1 MQLRFLAL
9 LVLGVVCSAQQPSV
23 TLQPSLTL
31 EEAVR
36 MALARHEDIGKA
48 RAMSDALKGKIREV
62 KAQAYPDVQIVS
74 NAMRWRDPS
83 LLNASGLDKFPE
95 ELRAALVPSPVN
107 LFDYS
112 ITVKQ
117 PLFTQGKIGTGLR
130 LASVEA
136 EGALSEIDRAQQDV
150 ALATVK
156 AFYDLLW
163 AERYR
168 GLVAETQDQR
178 QAHAAMAR
186 TRFQNGVATEV
197 DVLRSE
203 VAVANGVPEL
213 LRAGNAV
220 KQALAL
226 LNYYIGRPLDS
237 PTGLAG
243 DFQQKAWE
251 PADVAELERDAL
263 RSRPEMQRLRI
274 AERSAETQLQLA
286 KAESRMRLD
295 FSGSYG
301 MSARLPKNLVNSEFN
316 RWNAGV
322 NFTFPLF
329 DGFKRSG
336 LTEQAVAA
344 QHSAQLEREK
354 FSSQVRLSI
363 RQGFDELNA
372 ASETIAAARA
382 NVRQA
387 EKVLAMMQNN
397 YKYGAATTLDILDSQ
412 AALSVARTD
421 LLRGL
426 HDYCVARA
434 NLRWAVG
441 ATPWE

>member
-1 MQLRFLAL
+1 MKVCLLAPL
-9 LVLGVVCSAQQPSV
+9 FLGVLCPAQQPAV
-23 TLQPSLTL
+23 TLD
-31 EEAVR
+31 EAVGL
-36 MALARHEDIGKA
+36 ALARHEDIGKA
-48 RAMSDALKGKIREV
+48 RASAAALKGKIREV
-62 KAQAYPDVQIVS
+62 KAQAYPDVQLVS

-95 ELRAALVPSPVN
+95 ELRNALVPSPVN
-107 LFDYS
+107 LFDYA

-130 LASVEA
+130 LASIEA

-163 AERYR
+163 AQRYR
-168 GLVAETQDQR
+168 GLVAQTQDQR
-178 QAHAAMAR
+178 KAHAAMAR

-197 DVLRSE
+197 DVLRSD

-213 LRAGNAV
+213 LRAENAV
-220 KQALAL
+220 KQARAL
-226 LNYYIGRPLDS
+226 LNYYMGRPLDS
-237 PTGLAG
+237 PTELAG
-243 DFQQKAWE
+243 DFQQKDWE
-251 PADVAELERDAL
+251 QTDLAELERSAV
-263 RSRPEMQRLRI
+263 RRRPEMQRLRI

-316 RWNAGV
+316 RWTAGV

-329 DGFKRSG
+329 DGFKRDG
-336 LTEQAVAA
+336 LTVQAV
-344 QHSAQLEREK
+344 SAQRSARLEREK
-354 FSSQVRLSI
+354 FESQVRLAI
-363 RQGFDELNA
+363 RQAFDELKA
-372 ASETIAAARA
+372 ASETIGATRT
-382 NVRQA
+382 NVSQA

-412 AALSVARTD
+412 AAVSVARSD

-426 HDYCVARA
+426 HDYCIARA
-434 NLRWAVG
+434 NLRWAIG
-441 ATPWE
+441 QTPWE

>member
-1 MQLRFLAL
+1 MKILYLVPFL
-9 LVLGVVCSAQQPSV
+9 LGVLCSAQESP
-23 TLQPSLTL
+23 LTL
-31 EEAVR
+31 DEAVR
-36 MALARHEDIGKA
+36 LALARHEDIGKA
-48 RAMSDALKGKIREV
+48 KAAADGLKGKIREV
-62 KAQAYPDVQIVS
+62 KAQAFPDIQIVS

-117 PLFTQGKIGTGLR
+117 PLFTQGKIGTALR
-130 LASVEA
+130 LASIEK
-136 EGALSEIDRAQQDV
+136 EGAISEIDRAQQDV

-163 AERYR
+163 TQRYR
-168 GLVAETQDQR
+168 NLVAETQEQR
-178 QAHAAMAR
+178 KAHAAMAR

-197 DVLRSE
+197 DVLRSD

-213 LRAGNAV
+213 LRADNAV
-220 KQALAL
+220 KQTRAL
-226 LNYYIGRPLDS
+226 LNYYIGRPLDAAIQ
-237 PTGLAG
+237 LAG
-243 DFQQKAWE
+243 DFQQKSWE
-251 PADVAELERDAL
+251 QSDLSELERGAL

-274 AERSAETQLQLA
+274 AERSADTQLQLA

-316 RWNAGV
+316 RWTAGV

-329 DGFKRSG
+329 DGFKRDG
-336 LTEQAVAA
+336 LTTQAVAA
-344 QHSAQLEREK
+344 QHSARLEREK
-354 FSSQVRLSI
+354 FEQQVRLSI
-363 RQGFDELNA
+363 RQGYDDLKA
-372 ASETIAAARA
+372 ASETIESAKT
-382 NVRQA
+382 NVNQA
-387 EKVLAMMQNN
+387 EKVLTMMQNN

-426 HDYCVARA
+426 HDYCIARA
-434 NLRWAVG
+434 NLRWAIG
-441 ATPWE
+441 QTPWE